1 MMPPARVAR
10 TVVVGLLLRVVVSL
24 IVVPLLVRDMDV
36 ATLLLIGVSA
46 VLFAS
51 SIVMVLVR
59 RMDAEQLH
67 NASVTYHLQ
76 PPVVNVVL
84 AVVYS
89 VIVTGA
95 IALGIGFLSIGNV
108 IGWGLVLCGAAGLVL
123 LVFEIWVARRP
134 VDDFAQEFGPEHE
147 RSSE

>member
-10 TVVVGLLLRVVVSL
+10 TVVVGLLLVVVVAL
-24 IVVPLLVRDMDV
+24 VVVPLLVRDMDL
-36 ATLLLIGVSA
+36 ATLLLVGVSG

-67 NASVTYHLQ
+67 NASVTYYLQ

-84 AVVYS
+84 AVAHS
-89 VIVTGA
+89 VMVAGA
-95 IALGIGFLSIGNV
+95 IALGIGFLSSGNV

-134 VDDFAQEFGPEHE
+134 VGPELDVDQE
-147 RSSE
+147 

>member
-10 TVVVGLLLRVVVSL
+10 TVVVGLLLLVVVAL

-36 ATLLLIGVSA
+36 ATLLLIGASA

-59 RMDAEQLH
+59 RTDAAGLH

-89 VIVTGA
+89 VMVAGTVT
-95 IALGIGFLSIGNV
+95 LGIGFLGSGNV

-134 VDDFAQEFGPEHE
+134 VDCELDIAQE
-147 RSSE
+147 